1 MTEAVIIQKRFCEA
15 NQWSGFYMITAA
27 IMKELSVILRSLLF
41 IKISS
46 LDPLVLLWSNTII
59 FFSACFSLTDTDELW
74 DNTWPVRTAH
84 KHPETW
90 LVIYTWD
97 VSVLFLYAV
106 YVNEPDCYWKRLIH
120 LQELPLH
127 CSYILFLVLTHFIP
141 VFLLHNPWKNQK
153 TRGFLFSGGI
163 KKEYR
168 PEIS

>member
-1 MTEAVIIQKRFCEA
+1 MVWFLYDNSRHHERIKCHITEFAFHQNFESWSIGLAMKQYNNFLFC
-15 NQWSGFYMITAA
+15 
-27 IMKELSVILRSLLF
+27 L
-41 IKISS
+41 
-46 LDPLVLLWSNTII
+46 
-59 FFSACFSLTDTDELW
+59 FSLTDTDELW

-141 VFLLHNPWKNQK
+141 VFLFHNPWKNQK

>member
-1 MTEAVIIQKRFCEA
+1 MVWFLYDNSRHHERVKCHITEFVFHQNFESWSIGLAMKQYNNFLFC
-15 NQWSGFYMITAA
+15 
-27 IMKELSVILRSLLF
+27 L
-41 IKISS
+41 
-46 LDPLVLLWSNTII
+46 
-59 FFSACFSLTDTDELW
+59 FSLTDTDELW

>member
-1 MTEAVIIQKRFCEA
+1 MVWFLYDNSRHHERVKCHITEFAFHQNFESWSIGLAMKQYNNFLFC
-15 NQWSGFYMITAA
+15 
-27 IMKELSVILRSLLF
+27 L
-41 IKISS
+41 
-46 LDPLVLLWSNTII
+46 
-59 FFSACFSLTDTDELW
+59 FSLTDTDELW

-97 VSVLFLYAV
+97 VYVLFLYAV